1 MIGRGEVTPE
11 RLRSPFVVVNIVGHV
26 GAKFTSP
33 KSNHERNILK
43 SMSKIYITGHRNPD
57 MDSLCSAYA
66 YANLKNQVDKDN
78 EYIAVRIGSLT
89 KSIQKFF
96 ESIGAEAP
104 VYKNH
109 IYPTVKDVIL
119 GHSEKIDVN
128 MPLTSLS
135 KYYNEVNPSSYP
147 IFDGE
152 EFLGLLTIDDIALW
166 FMQNIEKLEKI
177 DSVPLIKDIL
187 KNREE
192 RFDATDLFE
201 DGKAIMTK
209 SKLRGF
215 PVYEDNKYIGYV
227 TRRCFLDAPKHN
239 VILVDHNELSQ
250 SIKGLETANIVEI
263 IDHHRLGTL
272 KTILPIYMDIE
283 PLGSTCTIVYQQF
296 LKHNKKPTEIEAKVL
311 LAGLISDTVILK
323 SPTTTKVDVETAN
336 DLTKIAKVDLNEF
349 AEKMFSSMGGLTV
362 DVATEKIESDF
373 KIYTE
378 NGVSVGIGQCE
389 VVTLRDLDNYKEA
402 YLKTLDEV
410 RLKNSLNW
418 AMLMIT
424 DVIKETSVLLT
435 TDFKL
440 NKNIQYKKIE
450 TNIYDM
456 PGVLSR
462 KKQLLPDVLSLINQ

>member
-1 MIGRGEVTPE
+1 
-11 RLRSPFVVVNIVGHV
+11 
-26 GAKFTSP
+26 
-33 KSNHERNILK
+33 
-43 SMSKIYITGHRNPD
+43 MSKIYITGHRNPD

>member
-1 MIGRGEVTPE
+1 
-11 RLRSPFVVVNIVGHV
+11 
-26 GAKFTSP
+26 
-33 KSNHERNILK
+33 
-43 SMSKIYITGHRNPD
+43 MSKIYITGHRNPD

-66 YANLKNQVDKDN
+66 YANLKNRIDSDN
-78 EYIAVRIGSLT
+78 EYIPVRIGNLT

-96 ESIGAEAP
+96 ESIGAEP
-104 VYKNH
+104 PIYKNH
-109 IYPTVKDVIL
+109 IYPVVKDVIL
-119 GHSEKIDVN
+119 EPGERIDIN
-128 MPLTSLS
+128 MPLVSLS
-135 KYYNEVNPSSYP
+135 KFYNEVNPSSYP
-147 IFDGE
+147 IYDGND
-152 EFLGLLTIDDIALW
+152 FVGLLSVDDIAIWL
-166 FMQNIEKLEKI
+166 MQKLEKNEKI
-177 DSVPLIKDIL
+177 DSETLIKDVL
-187 KNREE
+187 KIREDK
-192 RFDATDLFE
+192 FDALDYFE
-201 DGKAIMTK
+201 DGKAIMIK

-227 TRRCFLDAPKHN
+227 TRRCFLESPKHN
-239 VILVDHNELSQ
+239 VILVDHNEASQ

-263 IDHHRLGTL
+263 IDHHRLGAL

-283 PLGSTCTIVYQQF
+283 PLGSTCTIVYQQY
-296 LKHNKKPTEIEAKVL
+296 LKHNIKPNEIEAKVL

-323 SPTTTKVDVETAN
+323 SPTTTKTDIDTAN
-336 DLTKIAKVDLNEF
+336 DLTKLAKVNLNEF
-349 AEKMFSSMGGLTV
+349 AEKMFSSMGGLTA
-362 DVATEKIESDF
+362 DVANEKIESDF
-373 KIYTE
+373 KIYAE

-450 TNIYDM
+450 NNIYDM

-462 KKQLLPDVLSLINQ
+462 KKQLLPDILSLINQ

>member
-1 MIGRGEVTPE
+1 
-11 RLRSPFVVVNIVGHV
+11 
-26 GAKFTSP
+26 
-33 KSNHERNILK
+33 
-43 SMSKIYITGHRNPD
+43 MSKIYITGHRNPD

-66 YANLKNQVDKDN
+66 YANLKNRIDNDN
-78 EYIAVRIGSLT
+78 EYIAVRIGNLT

-96 ESIGAEAP
+96 ESIGAEP
-104 VYKNH
+104 PIYKNH
-109 IYPTVKDVIL
+109 IYPVVKDVIL
-119 GHSEKIDVN
+119 EPGERIDIN
-128 MPLTSLS
+128 MPLVSLS
-135 KYYNEVNPSSYP
+135 KFYNEVNPSSYP
-147 IFDGE
+147 IYDGND
-152 EFLGLLTIDDIALW
+152 FVGLLSVDDIAIWL
-166 FMQNIEKLEKI
+166 MQKLEKNEKI
-177 DSVPLIKDIL
+177 DSETLIKDVL
-187 KNREE
+187 KIREDK
-192 RFDATDLFE
+192 FDALDYFE
-201 DGKAIMTK
+201 DGKAIMIK

-227 TRRCFLDAPKHN
+227 TRRCFLESPKHN
-239 VILVDHNELSQ
+239 VILVDHNEASQ

-263 IDHHRLGTL
+263 IDHHRLGAL

-283 PLGSTCTIVYQQF
+283 PLGSTCTIVYQQY
-296 LKHNKKPTEIEAKVL
+296 LKHNVKPNEIEAKVL

-323 SPTTTKVDVETAN
+323 SPTTTKTDIDTAN
-336 DLTKIAKVDLNEF
+336 DLTTLAKVNLNEF
-349 AEKMFSSMGGLTV
+349 AEKMFSSMGGLTA
-362 DVATEKIESDF
+362 DVANEKIESDF
-373 KIYTE
+373 KIYAE

-450 TNIYDM
+450 NNIYDM

-462 KKQLLPDVLSLINQ
+462 KKQLLADILSLINQ

>member
-1 MIGRGEVTPE
+1 
-11 RLRSPFVVVNIVGHV
+11 
-26 GAKFTSP
+26 
-33 KSNHERNILK
+33 
-43 SMSKIYITGHRNPD
+43 MSKIFVTGHRNPD

-66 YANLKNQVDKDN
+66 YASLKNKIDKNN

-96 ESIGAEAP
+96 ESIGINAP

-109 IYPTVKDVIL
+109 IYPTLKDVIL
-119 GHSEKIDVN
+119 VTDKKIDAN
-128 MPLTSLS
+128 MPLASLTE
-135 KYYNEVNPSSYP
+135 YYNEDNPSSYP
-147 IFDGE
+147 IYDGD

-166 FMQNIEKLEKI
+166 FIRNIDKYKKI

-187 KNREE
+187 KEREE

-201 DGKAIMTK
+201 DGKVVMTK
-209 SKLRGF
+209 SKLRGY

-227 TRRCFLDAPKHN
+227 TRRCFLEAPKHN
-239 VILVDHNELSQ
+239 VILMDHNEPSQ

-263 IDHHRLGTL
+263 IDHHRLGAL

-283 PLGSTCTIVYQQF
+283 PLGSTCTIVYQQY
-296 LKHNKKPTEIEAKVL
+296 LKHNLKPDEKEAKVL

-323 SPTTTKVDVETAN
+323 SPTTTQIDIETAN
-336 DLTKIAKVDLNEF
+336 ELQKLANVKLNEF
-349 AEKMFSSMGGLTV
+349 AEKMFSSMGGLTPDDAV
-362 DVATEKIESDF
+362 EKIESDF
-373 KIYTE
+373 KIYSE

-389 VVTLRDLDNYKEA
+389 VVTLKDIDNYKEA

-418 AMLMIT
+418 AMLLIT
-424 DVIKETSVLLT
+424 DVIKEASVLLT

-440 NKNIQYKKIE
+440 NKSIQYKKIE
-450 TNIYDM
+450 NNIYDL

-462 KKQLLPDVLSLINQ
+462 KKQLLPDILSLINQ

>member
-1 MIGRGEVTPE
+1 
-11 RLRSPFVVVNIVGHV
+11 
-26 GAKFTSP
+26 
-33 KSNHERNILK
+33 
-43 SMSKIYITGHRNPD
+43 MSKIYITGHRNPD

-66 YANLKNQVDKDN
+66 YADLKNQIDKDN
-78 EYIAVRIGSLT
+78 EYIAVRIGNLT

-96 ESIGAEAP
+96 EGIGAEPP

-119 GHSEKIDVN
+119 EPGEKIDVN
-128 MPLTSLS
+128 MPLVKLS
-135 KYYNEVNPSSYP
+135 KFYNEVNPSSYP
-147 IFDGE
+147 IYDGDK
-152 EFLGLLTIDDIALW
+152 FLGLLSVDDIAIWL
-166 FMQNIEKLEKI
+166 MQKLEKNDKI
-177 DSVPLIKDIL
+177 DSKTLIKDVL
-187 KNREE
+187 KIREDKFE
-192 RFDATDLFE
+192 ATDMFE
-201 DGKAIMTK
+201 DGKAIMIK

-215 PVYEDNKYIGYV
+215 PVYDDNKYLGYV
-227 TRRCFLDAPKHN
+227 TRRCFLEAPKHN
-239 VILVDHNELSQ
+239 VILVDHNEASQ

-263 IDHHRLGTL
+263 IDHHRLGAL

-283 PLGSTCTIVYQQF
+283 PLGSTCTIVYQQY
-296 LKHNKKPTEIEAKVL
+296 LKHNMKPNETVAKVL

-323 SPTTTKVDVETAN
+323 SPTTTKTDIDTAS
-336 DLTKIAKVDLNEF
+336 DLTKLAKVDLNEF
-349 AEKMFSSMGGLTV
+349 AEKMFSSMGGLTS
-362 DVATEKIESDF
+362 DVANEKIESDF
-373 KIYTE
+373 KIYAE

-410 RLKNSLNW
+410 RQKNSLNW

-440 NKNIQYKKIE
+440 NKNIQYKKLE

-462 KKQLLPDVLSLINQ
+462 KKQLLPDILSIINQ